1 MSAVNT
7 NTYKHN
13 TLSISCG
20 GRIKIGISLKKTSQE
35 LDSQPI
41 AVSESIL
48 HVFQEQKLCQ
58 QKLVQFVRPP
68 RGYKMVQDG
77 TSVEPI
83 DPIGWL
89 RVFCSRV
96 ESQHTESPG
105 ASFALIRE
113 PQRRK
118 VRRASSRSSP
128 MDAQWLPWK
137 GRLQRP
143 KMSRIADAIGC
154 YRYL

>member
-1 MSAVNT
+1 MSAINT

-41 AVSESIL
+41 AVAESIL

-68 RGYKMVQDG
+68 KGYKMVQDG

-83 DPIGWL
+83 GGSAFS
-89 RVFCSRV
+89 VAESRV
-96 ESQHTESPG
+96 NILRARAPASLWFASPNDERWDEHPRG
-105 ASFALIRE
+105 PR
-113 PQRRK
+113 
-118 VRRASSRSSP
+118 P

-137 GRLQRP
+137 VAFSGRKCLELL
-143 KMSRIADAIGC
+143 M
-154 YRYL
+154 L

>member
-1 MSAVNT
+1 MSAINT

-41 AVSESIL
+41 AVAESIL

-68 RGYKMVQDG
+68 KGYKMVPVLSLLG
-77 TSVEPI
+77 GSAFSVAE
-83 DPIGWL
+83 
-89 RVFCSRV
+89 SRV
-96 ESQHTESPG
+96 NILRARAP
-105 ASFALIRE
+105 ASL
-113 PQRRK
+113 
-118 VRRASSRSSP
+118 
-128 MDAQWLPWK
+128 
-137 GRLQRP
+137 
-143 KMSRIADAIGC
+143 
-154 YRYL
+154 

>member
-1 MSAVNT
+1 MSAINT

-41 AVSESIL
+41 AVAESIL

-68 RGYKMVQDG
+68 KGYKMVPVLSLLG
-77 TSVEPI
+77 GSAFSVAE
-83 DPIGWL
+83 
-89 RVFCSRV
+89 SRV
-96 ESQHTESPG
+96 NILRARAPASLWFASPNDERWDEHPRG
-105 ASFALIRE
+105 PRPWTRNGCPGKVAFSG
-113 PQRRK
+113 RK
-118 VRRASSRSSP
+118 CLELL
-128 MDAQWLPWK
+128 ML
-137 GRLQRP
+137 
-143 KMSRIADAIGC
+143 
-154 YRYL
+154 